1 MTAHSIKN
9 FDELATTPNRKI
21 ALEIIETGLEAIN
34 TEKVMESSISV
45 VGNILF
51 IKSKPFNL
59 TKYNKIKVVGFGKSS
74 PDAVLALEKILGKR
88 ISGGVVIGLHK
99 VPTEYIESFVGTHP
113 RPSEMNIEAG
123 EKFMN

>member
-34 TEKVMESSISV
+34 TEKVIESSVSV

-51 IKSKPFNL
+51 IKEQ
-59 TKYNKIKVVGFGKSS
+59 TI
-74 PDAVLALEKILGKR
+74 
-88 ISGGVVIGLHK
+88 
-99 VPTEYIESFVGTHP
+99 
-113 RPSEMNIEAG
+113 
-123 EKFMN
+123 